1 MTRSIA
7 PRFIDPPV
15 REDVSLAENVDVVM
29 ENRKTVFWVVLT
41 IFLLGLAYALLAPP
55 VFRADAMIQVED
67 PNSSST
73 SSPTPWQNK
82 DSSTPFDPAAATAA
96 ESELI
101 LSRAVIQPTVKALN
115 LSVDATPK
123 YFPIIGQWIA
133 RQAKG
138 SDLAKPFLG
147 LSSYAWGGEA
157 IDVPTFDAKPD
168 ESYTLTAGTGGTY
181 ILQNS
186 DDIIVARGV
195 VGEDAVGNDQG
206 ENVAIKV
213 SRLVANPGTKFSV
226 RRLRE
231 FDAIDRLQK
240 ELKVEE
246 LGKQAG
252 ILSVTLEGKD
262 NVKIT
267 QIVNEIARKYVAQ
280 NVEHKRQEAQTTL
293 AFLDQQLPMLKTAL
307 EQSENAYNAFRNEHG
322 TVDLSEESR
331 LLLGQMVDAQSRQLD
346 LEQRRNELSHRF
358 SDQYPA
364 VASLTQSID
373 QLKEQQRAF
382 AGRVAALPNTE
393 QNALRLLRD
402 VRVNTELYTN
412 MLNSAQQLNIVR
424 AGQMGNVR
432 VVDWAMTSA
441 KPVKPR
447 KMIIIGIS
455 LMVGLVLGLGAPF
468 LRRRFRPGIER
479 SEHFEHVLGAPVYS
493 IVPHSEMQAKL
504 ESRLRR
510 GAKGHHLL
518 AAQAP
523 DDIAVEAIRSLQT
536 ALHFGAFQPRNN
548 IILLTG
554 PRPDVG
560 KSFLSANLA
569 TVLATGGKKVL
580 LIDADM
586 RGGDINTYFD
596 VPASPGLSEAV
607 GGQSAERLIRR
618 AVAGTEL
625 DFLPKGSKPN
635 NPTELLMSNR
645 FRSLLDEL
653 SMRYD
658 VVVIDAPPLLA
669 VADAAVV
676 ARYAGTTLFAVRHGW
691 HTSAEIA
698 EAERRLLN
706 ANVEVSGVLVNDVP
720 ERSMKYGSYY
730 AG

>member
-1 MTRSIA
+1 MTRRIA
-7 PRFIDPPV
+7 PRYIDPPV
-15 REDVSLAENVDVVM
+15 RDDVSLSENVDVVM
-29 ENRKTVFWVVLT
+29 ENRKTVFWVVVT
-41 IFLLGLAYALLAPP
+41 IFLLGLAYAFLAPP
-55 VFRADAMIQVED
+55 VYRADAMIQVED
-67 PNSSST
+67 PNSSNT

-82 DSSTPFDPAAATAA
+82 DASTPFDPAAATAA

-101 LSRAVIQPTVKALN
+101 RSRAVIQPTVKALN

-123 YFPIIGQWIA
+123 YFPVIGHWIA
-133 RQAKG
+133 RQMTG
-138 SDLAKPFLG
+138 SEPAKPLLG
-147 LSSYAWGGEA
+147 LSGYAWGGEKISVA
-157 IDVPTFDAKPD
+157 TFSAKED
-168 ESYTLTAGTGGTY
+168 ETYTLTAGTGGSY
-181 ILQNS
+181 VLQNS
-186 DDIIVARGV
+186 DDIIVARGT
-195 VGEDAVGNDQG
+195 VGEDTVGNDQG
-206 ENVAIKV
+206 ENVSIKV
-213 SRLVANPGTKFSV
+213 SSLAANPGTRFSV
-226 RRLRE
+226 KRLRE
-231 FDAIDRLQK
+231 LDAIDRLQND
-240 ELKVEE
+240 LKVEE

-252 ILSVTLEGKD
+252 ILSVTLEGQD

-293 AFLDQQLPMLKTAL
+293 AFLDQQLPILKTAL
-307 EQSENAYNAFRNEHG
+307 EHSENAYNAFRNAHG

-331 LLLGQMVDAQSRQLD
+331 LLLGQMVDAQSRQMD
-346 LEQRRNELSHRF
+346 LEQRRNELAHRF

-364 VASLTQSID
+364 VASLTQSIE

-382 AGRVAALPNTE
+382 TDRVAVLPNTE

-447 KMIIIGIS
+447 KTVIAGMS
-455 LMVGLVLGLGAPF
+455 LMVGLVLGLGMPF
-468 LRRRFRPGIER
+468 LRRRFRPGMEH

-493 IVPHSEMQAKL
+493 VVPHSEKQAKL
-504 ESRLRR
+504 ENRLRR
-510 GAKGHHLL
+510 GAKGQHLL
-518 AAQAP
+518 ATQAP

-536 ALHFGAFQPRNN
+536 ALHFGAFQPQNN

-560 KSFLSANLA
+560 KSFLAANLA
-569 TVLATGGKKVL
+569 TVLAAGGKMVL
-580 LIDADM
+580 LVDADM

-607 GGQSAERLIRR
+607 GGQPPERLIRR
-618 AVAGTEL
+618 GVAGTNL
-625 DFLPKGSKPN
+625 DFLPKGTKPG

-645 FRSLLDEL
+645 FKSLLDEF
-653 SMRYD
+653 SRRYD

-676 ARYAGTTLFAVRHGW
+676 ARYAGTTLFAVRHGR

-720 ERSMKYGSYY
+720 QRSMKYGSYY
-730 AG
+730 PG